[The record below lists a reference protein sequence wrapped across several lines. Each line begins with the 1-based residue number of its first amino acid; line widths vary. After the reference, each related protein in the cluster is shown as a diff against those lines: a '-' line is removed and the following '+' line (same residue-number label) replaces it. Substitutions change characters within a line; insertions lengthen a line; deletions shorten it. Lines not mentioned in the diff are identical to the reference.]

1 MQLKSDSRREDLQQ
15 AESSA
20 LEAEIEALA
29 FQLEEIHC
37 YSEISK
43 GKYAAS
49 KPPDSEVAFT
59 ILEREIQGHMSFLN
73 DIKLAHSVAHA
84 VDIDGPLIADLVHQD
99 AQGQQDRQLA
109 LQLDTDDQPHANAPL
124 ADDFGVR
131 TLAQSPQS
139 SMIAGLLFDYTSAIS
154 EADEEAEIAGPSMT
168 YSERQQEILDRL
180 STKLLLDRG
189 AELEPPPNYSG
200 DSALNFACR
209 NGNID
214 LVRLPLNR
222 GIDPNRARWRHS
234 GPLAEAAKN
243 GDLVIALLL
252 LEAGAKVSVGDS
264 EPTYFSSSRPLVA
277 AAWNGRLDMVAL
289 LLKHEEREDVVHEA
303 KFAAREMGFYGIESV
318 IEQHLDRDISPHSP
332 MRIEELLD
340 GEYTVGIMEG

>member
-1 MQLKSDSRREDLQQ
+1 MCNSGEIRQRSGCGRGKTDREFTKSPG
-15 AESSA
+15 ESSF
-20 LEAEIEALA
+20 EETCRHNGSDCVDLA
-29 FQLEEIHC
+29 
-37 YSEISK
+37 
-43 GKYAAS
+43 
-49 KPPDSEVAFT
+49 
-59 ILEREIQGHMSFLN
+59 
-73 DIKLAHSVAHA
+73 
-84 VDIDGPLIADLVHQD
+84 
-99 AQGQQDRQLA
+99 
-109 LQLDTDDQPHANAPL
+109 
-124 ADDFGVR
+124 
-131 TLAQSPQS
+131 
-139 SMIAGLLFDYTSAIS
+139 
-154 EADEEAEIAGPSMT
+154 
-168 YSERQQEILDRL
+168 
-180 STKLLLDRG
+180 KLLLDRG